1 MADRH
6 RPGYNAEF
14 EKTNY
19 DRVLIL
25 VPKGKKQV
33 LKDLANS
40 KGMSMTQATIEALE
54 SYYGI
59 NLTD

>member
-1 MADRH
+1 MELCCNQVSRS
-6 RPGYNAEF
+6 F
-14 EKTNY
+14 
-19 DRVLIL
+19 
-25 VPKGKKQV
+25 GKKQV